1 MPGETLSQDPGDPEA
16 PEAGNEKERVID
28 GAERRDMKQP
38 KKLTR
43 DQKKLVKEVGLNPDE
58 WMCHY
63 ENNEYLHIVE
73 KAEPAEMKIID
84 RKRKALC

>member
-1 MPGETLSQDPGDPEA
+1 
-16 PEAGNEKERVID
+16 
-28 GAERRDMKQP
+28 MKQP
-38 KKLTR
+38 KKLNR
-43 DQKKLVKEVGLNPDE
+43 DQKKLVREVGLNPDE

-63 ENNEYLHIVE
+63 ENNEYLYIVE

>member
-1 MPGETLSQDPGDPEA
+1 
-16 PEAGNEKERVID
+16 
-28 GAERRDMKQP
+28 MKQP

-73 KAEPAEMKIID
+73 KAEPAEVKIID

>member
-1 MPGETLSQDPGDPEA
+1 
-16 PEAGNEKERVID
+16 
-28 GAERRDMKQP
+28 MKQP

-43 DQKKLVKEVGLNPDE
+43 DQKKLVREVRLNPDE

-63 ENNEYLHIVE
+63 ENNEYLYIVE

>member
-1 MPGETLSQDPGDPEA
+1 
-16 PEAGNEKERVID
+16 
-28 GAERRDMKQP
+28 MKQP

-43 DQKKLVKEVGLNPDE
+43 DQKKLVDE